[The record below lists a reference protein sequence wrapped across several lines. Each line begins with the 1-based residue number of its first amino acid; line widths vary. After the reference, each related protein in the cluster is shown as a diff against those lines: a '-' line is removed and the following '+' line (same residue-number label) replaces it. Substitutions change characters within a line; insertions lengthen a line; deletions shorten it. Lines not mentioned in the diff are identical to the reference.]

1 MMLLFHRHCSL
12 KFKLYRFD
20 HFQRHTRF
28 KTRTHCARSS
38 HVLVVFLPGFCS
50 LLLLQSLC
58 SQSRT
63 RISDNHVD
71 TAERVSQFDML
82 RAQAETSG
90 ETGFGSLQVS
100 LSVFSILKDRKEME
114 RKCNSV
120 SLEKPPG
127 FERKMSCKVEKEV
140 TDAFNCVVT
149 VKCMT
154 KFDLRGDV
162 ALPIALPVEFQTMNW
177 TASTVSGEYFDP
189 VTTAEHGGDIDGILR
204 WPP

>member
-1 MMLLFHRHCSL
+1 MMVLFL
-12 KFKLYRFD
+12 ILIF
-20 HFQRHTRF
+20 
-28 KTRTHCARSS
+28 AI
-38 HVLVVFLPGFCS
+38 V
-50 LLLLQSLC
+50 QSLC
-58 SQSRT
+58 SQSRDVV
-63 RISDNHVD
+63 RQPCD
-71 TAERVSQFDML
+71 TAERVSQPDIL

-177 TASTVSGEYFDP
+177 TASTVSWEYFDP
-189 VTTAEHGGDIDGILR
+189 VTTAEHGGILTVF
-204 WPP
+204 